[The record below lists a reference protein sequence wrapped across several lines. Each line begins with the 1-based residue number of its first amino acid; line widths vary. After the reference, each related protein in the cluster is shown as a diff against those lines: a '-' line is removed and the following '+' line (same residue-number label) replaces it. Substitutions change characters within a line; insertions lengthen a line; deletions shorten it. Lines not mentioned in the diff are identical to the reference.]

1 VGADCF
7 SVSERDSFSSTPL
20 QTPTQASQMY
30 TPGPAISR
38 FTSAFDLPQKLH
50 IVIWVARAMDVED
63 QASNQYCQ

>member
-1 VGADCF
+1 
-7 SVSERDSFSSTPL
+7 
-20 QTPTQASQMY
+20 M
-30 TPGPAISR
+30 SR